1 MAGAGFRLKVEGEEA
16 FIAALKDINAN
27 IKLNKAELK
36 LLTEEYKTNGDSA
49 EELAKRNEILQER
62 IGDQAKKVEMLK
74 EMYDKAAESI
84 DKNDERMI
92 KLQTSI
98 KNEQAELEKLNREY
112 ANNKYALDASAAGLD
127 EYESKL
133 DKLNR
138 TYEQNIADI
147 ERASTATGD
156 ARASAAAHAAA
167 VETQQKKLETL
178 QKALQAAEKA
188 YGTSSKQAEEYR
200 LQITKTETELNKL
213 SNTAGETPQKI
224 NSLGDAVA
232 SLAQKFGINLPQG
245 ISASQGPLDDLSGG
259 TMALAGNFELAA
271 GAAGLVVMAIKG
283 GVDKM
288 NEMQTAVENYMDDM
302 NTLSTVSGL
311 STEALQEWD
320 YMADLIDVDLNT
332 ITSSITRL
340 TRNMYE
346 AKNGS
351 SELQKEFNGLDVQI
365 QNGDGTLRGANEV
378 FLELIEALKGIESP
392 TERDAVAMKL
402 MGKSAQELNPL
413 IQANTQDLDALRQM
427 AHDSGFVLSET
438 ANNIISLSKDL
449 KDEAGANWRA
459 FTNSVGVAWA
469 SLKGFFKGT
478 NTFLEMNDMTQNMV
492 DSFWHWLPSFFNAY
506 FKSGTTSAPEG
517 LSVVGELG
525 PEIIRK
531 PGAGYSVVGK
541 EGPEVVWL
549 EGGERIWPRGQIP
562 QELLAAL
569 HMYAAGTASA
579 LPGAALVGERGPEII
594 RAGAAALPA
603 RGGTTNN
610 YYVNIDAKNVRE
622 FNDIVRIAE
631 NKKQAI
637 RMGYSRR

>member
-1 MAGAGFRLKVEGEEA
+1 MAGVGYRLKVEGEAE
-16 FIAALKDINAN
+16 FNAALKDINNN

-36 LLTEEYKTNGDSA
+36 LLTEEYNANGKSA
-49 EELAKRNEILQER
+49 ETLAEKNEKLQEL
-62 IGDQAKKVEMLK
+62 IGEQTKKIESMK
-74 EMYDKAAESI
+74 TMYDHAAESI
-84 DKNDERMI
+84 DKNDAGMI
-92 KLQTSI
+92 RLATSI
-98 KNEQAELEKLNREY
+98 AKEQAELIKLNAEFEGHK
-112 ANNKYALDASAAGLD
+112 NTLDASASGID

-133 DKLNR
+133 ERLNR
-138 TYEQNIADI
+138 AYEQNKADI
-147 ERASTATGD
+147 EL
-156 ARASAAAHAAA
+156 AAAATNGAKAATNDAKAATSAHTAA

-178 QKALQAAEKA
+178 KNALKAAEAA
-188 YGTSSKQAEEYR
+188 YGTGSKQADAYR
-200 LQITKTETELNKL
+200 LEITKTETELNKL
-213 SNTAGETPQKI
+213 NNTAQETGKGIGESFSGLQDI
-224 NSLGDAVA
+224 IGNLG
-232 SLAQKFGINLPQG
+232 
-245 ISASQGPLDDLSGG
+245 GG
-259 TMALAGNFELAA
+259 VLNLAGNFELAA

-288 NEMQTAVENYMDDM
+288 SEMQTAVENYMDDM
-302 NTLSTVSGL
+302 NTLSAVSGL
-311 STEALQEWD
+311 STEELQEWD

-438 ANNIISLSKDL
+438 ANDIISLSKDL
-449 KDEAGANWRA
+449 KDESGANWRA

-492 DSFWHWLPSFFNAY
+492 DSFWNWLPSFKNAY
-506 FKSGTTSAPEG
+506 FKSGTAYAPEG
-517 LSVVGELG
+517 LSVVGEMG

-579 LPGAALVGERGPEII
+579 IPGAAIVGERGPEII
-594 RAGAAALPA
+594 RAGASALPA

-631 NKKQAI
+631 TKKQAI
-637 RMGYSRR
+637 RMGYSGR